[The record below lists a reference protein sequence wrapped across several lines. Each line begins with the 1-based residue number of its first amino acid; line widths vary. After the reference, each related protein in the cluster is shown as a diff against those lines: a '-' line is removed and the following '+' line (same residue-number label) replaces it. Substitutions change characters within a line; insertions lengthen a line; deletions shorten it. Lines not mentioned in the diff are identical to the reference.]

1 MYFHKHQDQVFK
13 FSLTV
18 FKEKLLRLKPINGM
32 DQAVVHLVGKEYLNG
47 EPNVQE
53 TKA

>member
-18 FKEKLLRLKPINGM
+18 FKEKLLRLKSIW
-32 DQAVVHLVGKEYLNG
+32 QA
-47 EPNVQE
+47 
-53 TKA
+53 